1 MAEGNVMTAQ
11 VRDRA
16 GKGAARAT
24 RRAGRVPAVI
34 YGGKQ
39 DPKIISL
46 DPRDI
51 VKGIDSGAFFST
63 VFVIEMDE
71 GKERVLPRDMQV
83 HPINDMPQHLDF
95 LRVTANTK
103 VTVEVP
109 VNFMNEEESPG
120 LKRGGVLNVVRYAVE
135 VICSAENIPT
145 SFDLDLTGLEIG
157 DGLHAGS
164 LNLPDGIELSITD
177 RDFTIATVAAP
188 TVAEEETSEEGAEG
202 EEDEDGGEGA
212 GGEGTDAGGDADGAS
227 ENSDN

>member
-1 MAEGNVMTAQ
+1 MAEVNVMTAQ
-11 VRDRA
+11 LRDGV

-34 YGGKQ
+34 YGGKK

-51 VKGIDSGAFFST
+51 AKGVDSGAFFST
-63 VFVIEMDE
+63 IFDILIDE

-83 HPINDMPQHLDF
+83 HPVNDTPQHLDL
-95 LRVTANTK
+95 LRVTADTK

-109 VNFMNEEESPG
+109 VNFLNEEESPG

-135 VICSAENIPT
+135 VICSAENIPA

-164 LNLPDGIELSITD
+164 LSLPDGIELTITD

-188 TVAEEETSEEGAEG
+188 TVVEEETT
-202 EEDEDGGEGA
+202 EEDEDGEEGEEGEEGA
-212 GGEGTDAGGDADGAS
+212 DGDGKDTDGGTDGADD
-227 ENSDN
+227 NSDD

>member
-63 VFVIEMDE
+63 VLDIEMDE

-120 LKRGGVLNVVRYAVE
+120 LKRGGVLNVVRYAIE

>member
-120 LKRGGVLNVVRYAVE
+120 LKRGGVLNVVRYAIE

>member
-1 MAEGNVMTAQ
+1 MADGNVMTAQ
-11 VRDRA
+11 MRDRA

-51 VKGIDSGAFFST
+51 VKGVDSGAFFST
-63 VFVIEMDE
+63 VFDIEMDG

-109 VNFMNEEESPG
+109 VNFLNEEESPG
-120 LKRGGVLNVVRYAVE
+120 LKRGGVLNVVRYAIE
-135 VICSAENIPT
+135 VICSAENIPM

-164 LNLPDGIELSITD
+164 LSLPDGIELSITD

-188 TVAEEETSEEGAEG
+188 TVAEEETSEEGEEG
-202 EEDEDGGEGA
+202 EEDEDGEEGA
-212 GGEGTDAGGDADGAS
+212 EGEGTDAGDDADGTS

>member
-1 MAEGNVMTAQ
+1 MAEVNVMTAQ
-11 VRDRA
+11 LRDGA

-51 VKGIDSGAFFST
+51 VKRVDSGAFFST
-63 VFVIEMDE
+63 VLDIEMDE

-109 VNFMNEEESPG
+109 VNFLNEEESPG
-120 LKRGGVLNVVRYAVE
+120 LKRGGVLNVVRYAIE
-135 VICSAENIPT
+135 VICSAENIPM

-164 LNLPDGIELSITD
+164 LSLPDGIELSITD

-188 TVAEEETSEEGAEG
+188 TVMTAEEEAEEAGESDEGGEG
-202 EEDEDGGEGA
+202 EEGTGDED
-212 GGEGTDAGGDADGAS
+212 DGAS
-227 ENSDN
+227 DAEESGSND

>member
-16 GKGAARAT
+16 CKGAARAT

-120 LKRGGVLNVVRYAVE
+120 LKRGGVLNVVRYAIE